1 MPEAAAQPLWKRV
14 ATVSG
19 WTLLSRV
26 LGLVRDRLWAG
37 AMGGSPMLDAFL
49 AAFQLPN
56 LLRMLFG
63 EGALTAAVL
72 PRYVQLR
79 ERDPAAAE
87 AFVGQVLA
95 RMALWLS
102 VVAALGMAGAA
113 VVCWWWPTWKTG
125 MIALL
130 VLPMIP
136 YLVFICISAV
146 LGAVLNA
153 RRCFWVPAAA
163 PVILNV
169 ALISTVWLDPEA
181 EAAWLPYAVLAAG
194 VLTVVF
200 HLWAVR
206 RQGGIPA
213 PSMAAGPDLKA
224 MGPQLGSSVFS
235 SGVYQFGAFID
246 TQVAFLLIAS
256 PGAVAAL
263 FFANRLLQFPMALIG
278 HGTSTASF
286 PELAAAA
293 TRGWDASG
301 AVLRQG
307 AGFMAYW
314 LVPAAVGLLVC
325 AEPLVRTIYQ
335 TGGFGEDEVART
347 VLVTRIMALG
357 LIPVALAKFSLR
369 LFQAHHDARTPMR
382 VSLATV
388 VGNVVLT
395 LILVWPL
402 AEAGIALAG
411 AVAGGASYLAYV
423 VLLRR
428 RGAGTPVPWA
438 ALRRPLAGGL
448 VMGLAVSALF
458 HWWPQP
464 SGGGT
469 LAAVG
474 RLAAGVTLG
483 ALVYLPIAGL
493 HGLRRRRAGAATTAD
508 PG

>member
-19 WTLLSRV
+19 WTLVSRV

-56 LLRMLFG
+56 LFRQLFG

-87 AFVGQVLA
+87 AFLGQVLA

-102 VVAALGMAGAA
+102 VVAGLGMAAAAA
-113 VVCWWWPTWKTG
+113 VMWCWPSWKTG
-125 MIALL
+125 MIATL
-130 VLPMIP
+130 VLPMLP

-146 LGAVLNA
+146 LGAALNA

-163 PVILNV
+163 PVILNL

-194 VLTVVF
+194 VLTVAF

-206 RQGGIPA
+206 RIGGVPA
-213 PSMAAGPDLKA
+213 PSLERGPELQA

-235 SGVYQFGAFID
+235 SGVYQLGAFID
-246 TQVAFLLIAS
+246 TQVAYLLIAS

-293 TRGWDASG
+293 ARGWDASG

-335 TGGFGEDEVART
+335 TGAFGEDAVDRT

-388 VGNVVLT
+388 GCNIALT

-411 AVAGGASYLAYV
+411 ALAGMASYAAYV

-438 ALRRPLAGGL
+438 ALRRPLLAG
-448 VMGLAVSALF
+448 VAMG
-458 HWWPQP
+458 
-464 SGGGT
+464 
-469 LAAVG
+469 AAVEG
-474 RLAAGVTLG
+474 LFLAWQQPDGAGTGMAVLRLAAGVALG
-483 ALVYLPIAGL
+483 GLVYLPLAGL
-493 HGLRRRRAGAATTAD
+493 QGLRRRGGGSAATPPTA
-508 PG
+508 